1 VNLGM
6 MTEQDNVPDSRPPA
20 ERLPERTC
28 AGCRTREE
36 REELLRCAYVPGHS
50 PVIVPDLQ
58 GKLGGRGIW
67 VHPRPACLRKAVR
80 GGFSRAVRSG
90 VEVDFDE
97 LRAHVA
103 GQLSRR
109 VTGLLLAAKRRR
121 ALAMGTDAVRLA
133 LKDDRAACTPHFL
146 LVAKDAAGRRE
157 DIIADATER
166 RVAVIELSTKRELGQ
181 LTGKDEVGFL
191 AILDLQI
198 GREIADTARWLAGLS
213 EDG

>member
-1 VNLGM
+1 M
-6 MTEQDNVPDSRPPA
+6 MTEQENQPD
-20 ERLPERTC
+20 ERLSERTC
-28 AGCRTREE
+28 AGCRTREP
-36 REELLRCAYVPGHS
+36 REELLRFAHLPGHS
-50 PVIVPDLQ
+50 PAVIPDLQ

-67 VHPRPACLRKAVR
+67 VHPRKGCLRKAVR
-80 GGFSRAVRSG
+80 GGFSRAVRSA

-97 LRAHVA
+97 LHAQVA
-103 GQLSRR
+103 GQLTRR
-109 VTGLLLAAKRRR
+109 VTGLLLAAQRRR
-121 ALAMGTDAVRLA
+121 ALALGTDAVRMA
-133 LKDDRAACTPHFL
+133 LNKTGAACTAHFL

-181 LTGKDEVGFL
+181 LTGKDEVAFL
-191 AILDLQI
+191 AILDLPM

>member
-1 VNLGM
+1 M
-6 MTEQDNVPDSRPPA
+6 MTEQDESQ
-20 ERLPERTC
+20 ERLAERTC
-28 AGCRTREE
+28 AGCRTREA
-36 REELLRCAYVPGHS
+36 RDELLRFAYLPGHT
-50 PVIVPDLQ
+50 PAVVPDLQ

-67 VHPRPACLRKAVR
+67 SHPRAACLRKAVR
-80 GGFSRAVRSG
+80 GGFSRAVRSA
-90 VEVDFDE
+90 VEVDFDQ
-97 LRAHVA
+97 LHAQVA

-121 ALAMGTDAVRLA
+121 ALAMGTDAVRMA
-133 LKDDRAACTPHFL
+133 LNKTGAACTAHFL

-166 RVAVIELSTKRELGQ
+166 RLAVIELSTKRELGQ
-181 LTGKDEVGFL
+181 LTGKDELGTL

>member
-1 VNLGM
+1 M
-6 MTEQDNVPDSRPPA
+6 SEQENGPDD
-20 ERLPERTC
+20 RLSERTC
-28 AGCRTREE
+28 AGCRTREA
-36 REELLRCAYVPGHS
+36 RDELLRCAHLPGHT
-50 PVIVPDLQ
+50 PAVVPDLL

-67 VHPRPACLRKAVR
+67 VHPRATCLRKAVR
-80 GGFSRAVRSG
+80 GGFSRAARAA

-97 LRAHVA
+97 LRAQVA

-133 LKDDRAACTPHFL
+133 MSACTAHFL

-166 RVAVIELSTKRELGQ
+166 RLAVIELSTKQQLGQ
-181 LTGKDEVGFL
+181 LTGKDELGFL
-191 AILDLQI
+191 AVLDLQI